1 MARRVAVAANDG
13 RLARAKAEMP
23 LHHDEG
29 LLSAQLT
36 SIGAVEARKVRS
48 WAWTHLLN
56 ILTMVKGGLWM
67 VVWQGEERMAF
78 EEGRNGFENLSTSFR
93 LEAAELPTCHVTLP
107 VWK

>member
-1 MARRVAVAANDG
+1 MARRVAAAANDG

-23 LHHDEG
+23 LHHGEG

-36 SIGAVEARKVRS
+36 SIGAVEAQKGWS
-48 WAWTHLLN
+48 GAQTHLLN

-78 EEGRNGFENLSTSFR
+78 EERRNGFENLSTSFR
-93 LEAAELPTCHVTLP
+93 LEAAELPIWHVTLP
-107 VWK
+107 LWK